1 MVEKRKG
8 ETAMGKS
15 NVNPDHYKIAGRERQ
30 GEDIV
35 QEAKRQKYAKEQARL
50 RGKTAKNESHLLPGA
65 ARKRSAKKK
74 TNKSR
79 TAR

>member
-1 MVEKRKG
+1 
-8 ETAMGKS
+8 MGKS

-35 QEAKRQKYAKEQARL
+35 QEAHRQKYAEEQAKL
-50 RGKTAKNESHLLPGA
+50 RRKTAKNESDLLPGA
-65 ARKRSAKKK
+65 AKRRSAKKK
-74 TNKSR
+74 RSKIH